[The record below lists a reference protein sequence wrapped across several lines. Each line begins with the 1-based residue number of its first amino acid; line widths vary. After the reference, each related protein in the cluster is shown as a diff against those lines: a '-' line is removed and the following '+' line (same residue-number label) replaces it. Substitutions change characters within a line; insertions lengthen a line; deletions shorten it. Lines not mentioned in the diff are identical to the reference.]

1 MSNKI
6 FSFQELIVISEYVRV
21 ASQSTPDKKTKDI
34 IQEYL
39 DIKEQRV
46 LKMKLKWWN
55 FLSSDKKLLF
65 YAFCAGTF
73 YDGTFNGELP
83 NDLTDNQIVDIYN
96 MVKYGY

>member
-6 FSFQELIVISEYVRV
+6 FNFQELIVISEYVRV
-21 ASQSTPDKKTKDI
+21 SSQSTPDRKTKDI

-39 DIKEQRV
+39 DIKEQRI
-46 LKMKLKWWN
+46 LKNKLKWWN
-55 FLSSDKKLLF
+55 NLSEDKKLR
-65 YAFCAGTF
+65 F
-73 YDGTFNGELP
+73 YDGTFTGELP